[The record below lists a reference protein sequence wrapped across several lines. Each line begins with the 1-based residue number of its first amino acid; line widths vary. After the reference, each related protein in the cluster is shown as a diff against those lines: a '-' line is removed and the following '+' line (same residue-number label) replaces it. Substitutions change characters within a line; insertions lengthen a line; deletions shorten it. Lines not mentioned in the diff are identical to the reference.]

1 MQTLRKIDLES
12 YNDWKNCRTVPEIM
26 FISEKYN
33 NIYIEDIDV
42 TSDFIGETIY
52 IDIVDTNLKY
62 FKKKSLSTT
71 VLKVPDSDYL
81 IRVVF
86 DNIMEYILRKYRQQ
100 LFEMRRLRLLSEIKS
115 KIGGNK
121 QLVKLNYL

>member
-71 VLKVPDSDYL
+71 VLKVSDSDYL

-121 QLVKLNYL
+121 Q